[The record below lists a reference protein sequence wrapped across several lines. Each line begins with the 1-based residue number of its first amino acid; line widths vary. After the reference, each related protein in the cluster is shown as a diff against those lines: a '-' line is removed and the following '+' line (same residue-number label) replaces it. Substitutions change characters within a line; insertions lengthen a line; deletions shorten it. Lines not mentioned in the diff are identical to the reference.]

1 MKLFLSHIDSDGGL
15 MVVYHL
21 PDGQMECAHFY
32 ILDLMDLLEECNM
45 IHGSNFYLG
54 HPEWHTVDIPSA
66 IVMGKRKLVKK
77 NYLTFLNEQLSSRPE
92 KFLHKLITTAK
103 HPNA

>member
-1 MKLFLSHIDSDGGL
+1 MKLFLSHIDSEGGL
-15 MVVYHL
+15 MVMYYL

-45 IHGSNFYLG
+45 IHGSTFYLG
-54 HPEWHTVDIPSA
+54 HPEWYTVDIPERT
-66 IVMGKRKLVKK
+66 VMGKRKMTKK
-77 NYLTFLNEQLSSRPE
+77 NYLTFLNDQLKSNST
-92 KFLHKLITTAK
+92 KFLKKLITTAK